1 MIRTLYRAA
10 TSDVASPA
18 FDPLDPLEGALPTW
32 RIGDAG
38 EPEWLAV
45 VALLG
50 DPFAVRVDVEVVE
63 VAEHALGPDVSGSS
77 RLDEDVEVVDDA
89 PPTRALTLVQPLDVE
104 PLERDEDEEP
114 STRTDACPD
123 CSAAGLDPCRPK
135 SNPAGRPLTRWHRRR
150 RLLLERDAGR
160 AGWALLLVVAA
171 LVAGVVFG
179 VDGVLSSAVD
189 GVTVDPCAA
198 ASPPCEVRP

>member
-10 TSDVASPA
+10 SSDVPSPV
-18 FDPLDPLEGALPTW
+18 FDPLDPLEGAVPSW

-38 EPEWLAV
+38 EPEWLTV

-63 VAEHALGPDVSGSS
+63 VSGSS
-77 RLDEDVEVVDDA
+77 RLDEVEETDGVVVDL
-89 PPTRALTLVQPLDVE
+89 PTRALTLRAVEDE
-104 PLERDEDEEP
+104 PLPDP
-114 STRTDACPD
+114 CPD
-123 CSAAGLDPCRPK
+123 CHAAGLDPCRPK

-160 AGWALLLVVAA
+160 GGVALLVVIVI
-171 LVAGVVFG
+171 LVLAVATGVG
-179 VDGVLSSAVD
+179 ATLRTAVQD
-189 GVTVDPCAA
+189 LQRPCPVPTLAD
-198 ASPPCEVRP
+198 CEVGP